1 MPGKMLTIFGIKLVD
16 HDRNVDQ
23 IRAHVV
29 ASKELLISLNTEGL
43 PDLLNPCSFDQWG
56 CFYADHELNFVGK
69 HVSLA
74 DMKYLIYFIE
84 QIANYMF
91 CFDFNVCFYYFP
103 YLTRFFI
110 IDSTVC
116 CACCT

>member
-1 MPGKMLTIFGIKLVD
+1 MPGKMLTISGIKLVD

-29 ASKELLISLNTEGL
+29 ASRDLLFSLNTKGL
-43 PDLLNPCSFDQWG
+43 PDLFNPCSFDRWG
-56 CFYADHELNFVGK
+56 CIYEDYEMNFVSK
-69 HVSLA
+69 YVSHA
-74 DMKYLIYFIE
+74 DMKSLIYLIQ

-91 CFDFNVCFYYFP
+91 CFDFCACFYHFT

-110 IDSTVC
+110 IFYTVC
-116 CACCT
+116 CACST